1 MLMAGVAVG
10 EYCLGNNI
18 TVPFSTQPAHE
29 ITKEQLEDLNTPADM
44 FAIRK
49 KLRRGCHST
58 EPSIHGGMGL
68 EKYVQVTSP
77 LRRYLDLLVHYQL
90 RSFLTNQPL
99 LKDEKVSKIIS
110 LVDIPIR
117 ANRQTERYSNQ
128 HWKLVYLMQN
138 PDTKVTATIVELLDR
153 SRLMVSVNELAM
165 TKKLS
170 TGEKNNLNDI
180 VELINTSVNLVNQE
194 AYFK

>member
-1 MLMAGVAVG
+1 M
-10 EYCLGNNI
+10 
-18 TVPFSTQPAHE
+18 
-29 ITKEQLEDLNTPADM
+29 
-44 FAIRK
+44 
-49 KLRRGCHST
+49 
-58 EPSIHGGMGL
+58 
-68 EKYVQVTSP
+68 
-77 LRRYLDLLVHYQL
+77 
-90 RSFLTNQPL
+90 

-165 TKKLS
+165 TKNLS